1 MSDRTYQKIVPVVT
15 GNGLGKVK
23 GLWLEHS
30 GAASITAQD
39 YQGNTFS
46 TTIPNRTIVPFGVSK
61 VTTVAGGTL
70 YALY

>member
-30 GAASITAQD
+30 SAAAITAQD

-46 TTIPNRTIVPFGVSK
+46 TTIPTRTVVPFGVSK
-61 VTTVAGGTL
+61 VTTVGGGTL

>member
-1 MSDRTYQKIVPVVT
+1 MSDRTYQKIVPVVV

-23 GLWLEHS
+23 ALWLEHTS
-30 GAASITAQD
+30 AAAITAQD

-46 TTIPNRTIVPFGVSK
+46 TTIPNRTVVPFGASK